1 MPVLSTGLG
10 RDRGDPAGKEM
21 WRTSLS
27 LLAKSFLPE
36 NGGLQDMVLE
46 TMASVLW
53 LSPIRLGGVF
63 TAFCKGLGGRWGSK
77 QLCLRGHWPV
87 LSETPWGK
95 HGSINKCTWA
105 RKGGAVGKE
114 SNMLHTSLKPASL
127 SELGTE

>member
-1 MPVLSTGLG
+1 
-10 RDRGDPAGKEM
+10 M

-77 QLCLRGHWPV
+77 QSLAHALRDPMGEAW
-87 LSETPWGK
+87 
-95 HGSINKCTWA
+95 
-105 RKGGAVGKE
+105 
-114 SNMLHTSLKPASL
+114 LHK
-127 SELGTE
+127 

>member
-10 RDRGDPAGKEM
+10 KDREDPAGKDT

-36 NGGLQDMVLE
+36 NGGLQDMVLG

-53 LSPIRLGGVF
+53 LSPIHRLSPIHLGGVF

-77 QLCLRGHWPV
+77 QLCLRGH
-87 LSETPWGK
+87 
-95 HGSINKCTWA
+95 
-105 RKGGAVGKE
+105 
-114 SNMLHTSLKPASL
+114 
-127 SELGTE
+127 